1 MTHVLKWIWQ
11 HAFPLPAVGRLEA
24 LLARALLA
32 WVLIEFFPVFTPP
45 AVQPVPVGLAHWF
58 DLTWLGHAPTF
69 LLYRQ
74 VFIGVLVVYVLGAGL
89 PVVLP
94 VLAIMQI
101 LPYTLTNS
109 QGFTNHSHHILSV
122 VLLAQALVAVCFPKG
137 AWLQPRAVMNGW
149 LLAASQAGI
158 ATAYFISICSKLW
171 ASSGMWLFHSHYIAL
186 DLVKTMRQ
194 NYYSALDPVYAVEPP
209 GVVWMLEHPMLMAV
223 IFDMGFFIEALIFV
237 SVGTRRLAFL
247 FGVAAIMMHRG
258 INALMGLEFYQ
269 NESML
274 AVYFVNVPFLVA
286 ALWAWGERKARGL
299 R

>member
-74 VFIGVLVVYVLGAGL
+74 VSSVCWWSMCWGRGC
-89 PVVLP
+89 PWCCR

-122 VLLAQALVAVCFPKG
+122 VLLAQALVAVCFPRRVVATARG
-137 AWLQPRAVMNGW
+137 HEW
-149 LLAASQAGI
+149 LAARGQSGRHRHPLISFPSARSCGPP
-158 ATAYFISICSKLW
+158 AACGYSTAITSRSTW
-171 ASSGMWLFHSHYIAL
+171 
-186 DLVKTMRQ
+186 
-194 NYYSALDPVYAVEPP
+194 
-209 GVVWMLEHPMLMAV
+209 
-223 IFDMGFFIEALIFV
+223 
-237 SVGTRRLAFL
+237 
-247 FGVAAIMMHRG
+247 
-258 INALMGLEFYQ
+258 
-269 NESML
+269 
-274 AVYFVNVPFLVA
+274 
-286 ALWAWGERKARGL
+286 
-299 R
+299 